1 MTTKYLDKS
10 LIKKID
16 DLPDKAII
24 ELLAYIYEK
33 REVKISQF
41 LNEESLHKI
50 LNEDNEVL
58 QKLAE

>member
-1 MTTKYLDKS
+1 MTTKYLDKN

-41 LNEESLHKI
+41 LNEDSLHKI

>member
-33 REVKISQF
+33 REVKISHF